1 MADEASDF
9 VDNLLG
15 HATALLAGDP
25 TNEPHMKRTREE
37 LNKALGTEGRADLL
51 DAVAEGDLL
60 ATVYR
65 LGKAMVAMGEADDKA
80 LHFAAQV
87 APQHRLPEHMKGARA
102 PRACSRP
109 PRTRCGRATRKTPGL
124 TRSP

>member
-1 MADEASDF
+1 MATEADEF

-25 TNEPHMKRTREE
+25 TNEPHMRKTREE
-37 LNKALGTEGRADLL
+37 LDKALGTEGRLDLVS
-51 DAVAEGDLL
+51 AIAEGDLL

-80 LHFAAQV
+80 LHFASQV
-87 APQHRLPEHMKGARA
+87 APQHRLPEHMK
-102 PRACSRP
+102 
-109 PRTRCGRATRKTPGL
+109 
-124 TRSP
+124 